1 MHPLRWRLHPRRRRG
16 MLCAVSARRC
26 AMNGLMY
33 FNWFL
38 GPVLEATLLAFMI
51 RRNLRATFPRFFTY
65 ILFQV
70 IKSGVLFGIY
80 HYYHDNYFD
89 AYWAGN
95 AVSIL
100 LAVTV
105 MDEIWK
111 NLFHGYAGIQDLGSI
126 LFRWA
131 CVVMFLIAIAS
142 AFPGRENN
150 ADRLVAAVLAFDRS
164 MRLMQC
170 GLFFLVLLL
179 CRLLKHFWRHHVFG
193 IALGF
198 GIFASV
204 ELILVSILSR
214 FGSNQIALISLI
226 KSATYNA
233 VTLLWISYLRQPSPV
248 LSGEIDTADS
258 LDTWNAELVT
268 ESSTTP
274 GDETFLTMV
283 EQAVERVLTRTSP
296 WPRPATKGSR
306 IVSRRP
312 SPEDRN

>member
-1 MHPLRWRLHPRRRRG
+1 
-16 MLCAVSARRC
+16 
-26 AMNGLMY
+26 MNGLMY

-95 AVSIL
+95 ALSIL

-150 ADRLVAAVLAFDRS
+150 ADRVVAAVLAFDRS

-214 FGSNQIALISLI
+214 FGSNQIAVISLI

-233 VTLLWISYLRQPSPV
+233 VTLLWISYLRQPSPA
-248 LSGEIDTADS
+248 LTGEIGAPDS
-258 LDTWNAELVT
+258 LHTWNAELLT